1 MSTGTIFF
9 SYSRQDSD
17 FVIHLAQSLREAGA
31 EVWLDQL
38 DIKPGSRWDKSIEQA
53 LFKSSILLVV
63 LSKSSV
69 ESANVMDEVSYALE
83 EHKRVV
89 PILLEDC
96 DIPFRLRRLQFAD
109 FTKDR
114 SDALK
119 TLILSMG
126 LEDHVATKLSNTAAD
141 HNLVEKSDP
150 EQQPQEPVAQKVVIP
165 VTSKKDQ
172 DQKSVKPVTGKS
184 KMPIYI
190 VLGVIGVGVAVWAG
204 IQIVKPHPV
213 TPDVADWQSIKDQN
227 NAALYENHLAKFQ
240 PCEHKQIAQNKID
253 SLKPELPIQIPDTI
267 IEPEPEPT
275 LEELALAEEQKKWEA
290 VKLLDKYA
298 NYLDFYK
305 THPDSEYRQE
315 AKNKLIEYLD
325 QSGFVYYGSKYTN
338 YFDLAFEPQGDGVP
352 VVDKFYVA
360 TQARTIRDSSDSN
373 APEAGFTK
381 LKSLVFVEAYI
392 ESGSSYWV
400 KIKFNEMRFAN

>member
-1 MSTGTIFF
+1 M
-9 SYSRQDSD
+9 
-17 FVIHLAQSLREAGA
+17 
-31 EVWLDQL
+31 
-38 DIKPGSRWDKSIEQA
+38 
-53 LFKSSILLVV
+53 
-63 LSKSSV
+63 
-69 ESANVMDEVSYALE
+69 
-83 EHKRVV
+83 
-89 PILLEDC
+89 
-96 DIPFRLRRLQFAD
+96 
-109 FTKDR
+109 
-114 SDALK
+114 
-119 TLILSMG
+119 
-126 LEDHVATKLSNTAAD
+126 
-141 HNLVEKSDP
+141 
-150 EQQPQEPVAQKVVIP
+150 
-165 VTSKKDQ
+165 
-172 DQKSVKPVTGKS
+172 
-184 KMPIYI
+184 
-190 VLGVIGVGVAVWAG
+190 
-204 IQIVKPHPV
+204 KPHPV

-253 SLKPELPIQIPDTI
+253 SLKPELPMQIPDTI
-267 IEPEPEPT
+267 KEPEPEPT

-315 AKNKLIEYLD
+315 AKNKLFEYLD
-325 QSGFVYYGSKYTN
+325 QTGYVYYGSKFSN

-352 VVDKFYVA
+352 VADKFYVA